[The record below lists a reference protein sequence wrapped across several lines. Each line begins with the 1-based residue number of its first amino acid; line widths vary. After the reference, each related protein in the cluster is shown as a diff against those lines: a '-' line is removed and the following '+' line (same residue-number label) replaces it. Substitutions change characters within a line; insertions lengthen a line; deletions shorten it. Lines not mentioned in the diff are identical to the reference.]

1 MDTNINLMIEDFKNN
16 IIDTINNAGFPP
28 SVVYY
33 VLKDIFTDVE
43 ASYKNFIHQERIHQE
58 RIHQENT
65 KEQSLDKEV

>member
-1 MDTNINLMIEDFKNN
+1 MDTNINLMIEDFKNH

-58 RIHQENT
+58 NT